1 MTVDIEVINDPARF
15 AALAAD
21 WDRLVTEN
29 PDIANGLDA
38 TTSYHWFSALIQTFA
53 LGRSA
58 RIVLLRERGQV
69 VGLLPLVQTGG
80 GLCKQLAVAS
90 ELYGG
95 RNGLMLVRDDPL
107 LLAALMRGARMAFG
121 PWQSLKLMVV
131 QGSRTARLLASA
143 GPALGL
149 RLASTAGWESPY
161 FPLSATQ
168 DEFLADVSKGLK
180 QTIRTSINKFK
191 TLGEVRYEDIG
202 PQQSPSAVL
211 NAILDIERAS
221 WKHDAGSAITCRA
234 EQELFYRNFLQSS
247 LGSGLIYGIIMYLG
261 DRPIAYNFGL
271 LRSAYYSCLKHSNR
285 QDHQSLSPNQV
296 LNIVL
301 IERLRAKGVLIYD
314 YMGTTEAHK
323 LRWSSQTRAYLRT
336 PTWIFSH
343 SLCGAAGNTLLRL
356 KKWAR
361 NLRNLA
367 QPKPSNDLAA

>member
-1 MTVDIEVINDPARF
+1 M
-15 AALAAD
+15 AAD